1 MTWEQIRSS
10 YDTVARKYE
19 ARFLD
24 ELSDKPRDRE
34 LLAVFAESVGDPIL
48 EVGCGPGQIGSFI
61 RQHGRRV
68 FGLDLSTQMAALA
81 SGRLEGVLTGDM
93 RSLPI
98 ASQRLGGLVAFYS
111 VIHVHRM
118 ELPSVLDEFRRVLRP
133 GGRTLFSAHEGR
145 GEVER
150 EEFLDEPAPF
160 VATLF
165 ELAELEEACQ
175 AAGLT
180 VVRAERRPPYPSEST
195 VRLYVE
201 AARPEIVR

>member
-48 EVGCGPGQIGSFI
+48 EVGCGPGQIGSFV

-93 RSLPI
+93 
-98 ASQRLGGLVAFYS
+98 
-111 VIHVHRM
+111 
-118 ELPSVLDEFRRVLRP
+118 
-133 GGRTLFSAHEGR
+133 
-145 GEVER
+145 
-150 EEFLDEPAPF
+150 
-160 VATLF
+160 
-165 ELAELEEACQ
+165 
-175 AAGLT
+175 
-180 VVRAERRPPYPSEST
+180 
-195 VRLYVE
+195 
-201 AARPEIVR
+201 